1 MHAIR
6 ILAAAA
12 TLAAATAL
20 PLQAQGRIAVG
31 QTLRGTLSESSPTLD
46 DGSHYATYTIAG
58 TSGQTVTITLRSE
71 DFDAYLSVGRMSGGE
86 YSAIETDD
94 DGAGGTDAQVTL
106 TFPSTGSYVIRA
118 NTLSEGETGDFT
130 LQVAAGGGGG
140 GGGSNNGGGASNGG
154 GMVGM
159 LLDSAVVM
167 MRNASLNPRGG
178 ATRGALASGASRD
191 ISVTL
196 QAGEVFAF
204 LGVCDQSCS
213 DLDMTVYG
221 PDGNEVGSDV
231 LPDDA
236 PIVRV
241 DNPRAGT
248 YRVRVTMATCSAST
262 CEFGMRVMGK

>member
-71 DFDAYLSVGRMSGGE
+71 DFDAFLSVGRMSGGE

-94 DGAGGTDAQVTL
+94 DGAGGTDAQVTI
-106 TFPSTGSYVIRA
+106 TFPSAGAYVIRA
-118 NTLSEGETGDFT
+118 NTLSAGETGDFS

-140 GGGSNNGGGASNGG
+140 NDGGGASNGG

-178 ATRGALASGASRD
+178 ATRGSLASGASRD

-196 QAGEVFAF
+196 QAAEVFAF
-204 LGVCDQSCS
+204 VGVCDQSCS

-221 PDGNEVGSDV
+221 PDGSEVGSDV

-248 YRVRVTMATCSAST
+248 YRVRVTMATCSANT